1 MKIDQK
7 GIDFLIEVE
16 AARLNAYQDTKGI
29 WTIGVGATR
38 YQDGRRVKQGDKITK
53 EQLNTLLH
61 FHIKEA
67 ENDIAKLVKV
77 PLTQNQFNA
86 LISFYHNVGITQFR
100 SSTLLKKLNKADYV
114 GASKEF
120 IRWIKQ
126 PELKNRRVKETE
138 LFNS

>member
-1 MKIDQK
+1 M
-7 GIDFLIEVE
+7 
-16 AARLNAYQDTKGI
+16 
-29 WTIGVGATR
+29 
-38 YQDGRRVKQGDKITK
+38 
-53 EQLNTLLH
+53 H

-67 ENDIAKLVKV
+67 ENDITKLVKV
-77 PLTQNQFNA
+77 PLTQNQLNA

>member
-53 EQLNTLLH
+53 EQLNALLH

-67 ENDIAKLVKV
+67 ENDITKLVKV

-100 SSTLLKKLNKADYV
+100 SSTLLKKLNKADYI